1 MKVLLKSSV
10 YSVYSMVS
18 LLYYTNVVF
27 LINQCW
33 FVIVN
38 MIV

>member
-10 YSVYSMVS
+10 ESVYTMVS
-18 LLYYTNVVF
+18 LLYYTNVVV
-27 LINQCW
+27 LVNQCW
-33 FVIVN
+33 FVIFD